1 MNKNKLKKS
10 NIFIH
15 IPKTGGTTINTA
27 MNNSYWQ
34 TKPDFHY
41 RHIIRDTR
49 ESNAGD
55 IFDPKNINKYLN
67 YHLFMMMRDP
77 IDRTA
82 SEYYFMRE
90 KKSFMHLIS
99 KKPTSFKNYIKSK
112 HTQNGVINFLKGR
125 TFFSTI
131 PSTQKDLEDIIE
143 CIQNT
148 PIKTGIFEHFEDS
161 MNYFSKDSNLTWKKK
176 IEVKR
181 ITFIRPKKE
190 EIDEE
195 VKGLILENNKL
206 DVKLYEYCYTSFKK
220 EQGIYLS
227 SKVKFIKD
235 KYNHVI
241 PYANNYCFFE
251 FCLENKKFISV
262 HESLFKPLTFYIIN
276 DLKIKD
282 VKTFVELWNISFINA
297 MKDYFNDGTLTK
309 ELMKIEVSTIDPFQ
323 LTVKYSE
330 CIDSFFE
337 KEKLH
342 FHQYY
347 KAMGFKKGYVPVLK
361 SDISSRLFGLF
372 GK

>member
-1 MNKNKLKKS
+1 MNKHQQKKS

-15 IPKTGGTTINTA
+15 IPKTGGTTINAA

-34 TKPDFHY
+34 IKPDFNY
-41 RHIIRDTR
+41 RHILRGTR
-49 ESNAGD
+49 ETNVGD
-55 IFDPKNINKYLN
+55 IFNPKSINKYSD
-67 YHLFMMMRDP
+67 YHVFMMLRDP
-77 IDRTA
+77 IDRIA
-82 SEYYFMRE
+82 SEYYFMKE

-99 KKPTSFKNYIKSK
+99 KRPISFEKYIKSK

-125 TFFSTI
+125 PFFSTI
-131 PSTQKDLEDIIE
+131 PSTQEDLNDIIE
-143 CIQNT
+143 CIQKT

-176 IEVKR
+176 VEVKR

-190 EIDEE
+190 DIDTKTKE
-195 VKGLILENNKL
+195 LILENNKL
-206 DVKLYEYCYTSFKK
+206 DAELYKYCYTSFKK
-220 EQGIYLS
+220 EKGVYLS
-227 SKVKFIKD
+227 SKMKFIKD

-241 PYANNYCFFE
+241 PYAFNYCFFE
-251 FCLENKKFISV
+251 FCLDNKKFISV

-282 VKTFVELWNISFINA
+282 GKTFVELWNRSFINA
-297 MKDYFNDGTLTK
+297 MKDHFYGCALTN
-309 ELMKIEVSTIDPFQ
+309 ELTDIEINNIDSFQ
-323 LTVKYSE
+323 LTIIYSK

-337 KEKLH
+337 KEKIH

-347 KAMGFKKGYVPVLK
+347 KSMTFKKSYVPNLK
-361 SDISSRLFGLF
+361 SNISSKLFGFF